1 MFSQSIARWMAARN
15 VHYGWIVAAT
25 TFLTMLATA
34 GAMGSAGVMIQ
45 PLHQEFGWSIT
56 DISSAM
62 AVRLVL
68 FGLIGPFAAAL
79 MTRFGV
85 RIVVTIALGLI
96 MSGVLTS
103 FFMTDVW

>member
-1 MFSQSIARWMAARN
+1 MLSTRLASWMASRN
-15 VHYGWIVAAT
+15 LHYGWLVAAT

-45 PLHQEFGWSIT
+45 PLHQEFGWDIA

-68 FGLIGPFAAAL
+68 FGL
-79 MTRFGV
+79 
-85 RIVVTIALGLI
+85 LG
-96 MSGVLTS
+96 
-103 FFMTDVW
+103 